1 MSFLCFIF
9 PYFYRSG
16 FLLVQ
21 IPAEIA
27 DSATSPVAGAT
38 FLRRS
43 PPSAAVSL
51 QLAKTQKTKPETLEN
66 GEDSSQGHETHHT
79 KFHRIR
85 VPQLVAMENLRYI
98 GNSKDPLVSSDT
110 NLSNN
115 IAETSIVLK
124 GGKASEFSELAF
136 EARSL
141 RDNAW
146 YDVASFLNFR
156 ILVTGDLE
164 VRVRFAGFNNSHDE
178 WVNAKTGVR
187 ERSIPLEASDCHR
200 IKVGD
205 LVLCFQERSDYAV
218 YVDAHVIEIQRRL
231 HDIKG
236 CRCIF
241 VVRYDDD
248 KSEDKVPLE
257 RICRRP

>member
-1 MSFLCFIF
+1 MKLTTPSFTE
-9 PYFYRSG
+9 S
-16 FLLVQ
+16 
-21 IPAEIA
+21 EI
-27 DSATSPVAGAT
+27 D
-38 FLRRS
+38 
-43 PPSAAVSL
+43 
-51 QLAKTQKTKPETLEN
+51 E
-66 GEDSSQGHETHHT
+66 
-79 KFHRIR
+79 
-85 VPQLVAMENLRYI
+85 MENLFREVKEDCLGQEFCEDLAASFSASTCRY
-98 GNSKDPLVSSDT
+98 GKPSVHWEQVQNWFHAKQNATNFMSCGSKDPLVSSDT
-110 NLSNN
+110 NLSSI

-124 GGKASEFSELAF
+124 GGKASELAELAF

-200 IKVGD
+200 VKVGD